1 MATQLSRRTTKE
13 EAVDLDMKNLQRET
27 TTYDPTQTGEIL
39 AVFDDKKL
47 VRKIDFRLMP
57 ILYVD
62 LPMQS

>member
-1 MATQLSRRTTKE
+1 MVTQLSRRTTKE
-13 EAVDLDMKNLQRET
+13 EAVDLDVKNLQRET

-57 ILYVD
+57 ILCVA
-62 LPMQS
+62 PSMQS

>member
-39 AVFDDKKL
+39 AVFDDKML

>member
-1 MATQLSRRTTKE
+1 MATQLSRRSTKE